1 MFKQAETILNPL
13 FFGIAILF
21 LVIISLRLRAIF
33 FKKKSRIFIWKKESG
48 LIYRISGLL
57 KAFSLL
63 LMGAGVI
70 YFLLIILIFTAVLHA
85 YVKTLFIMIFSVWVL
100 LEFLMSFSI
109 PGNLPKA
116 KVFRKTIHF
125 LTVVI
130 CIAGAVLL
138 IPKII
143 QTYPF
148 PEESKCVLLDLPVRG
163 EWLAGHAGATTMTNA
178 HSKNRYAIDCLKIGP
193 DGRFYKE
200 PEEDVTDFYSYGEPV
215 YAPADG
221 RITDVVDSLTSDL
234 MGERDKERPGG
245 NYVILDLGGGKYFYI
260 AHLMKD
266 RIQVEIGQTVE
277 TGTLLGYIGNSGN
290 TFFPHLH
297 IHVQNKP
304 IADSEGRITYPFR
317 FKKMRRK
324 RLIFWREV
332 RNAVLIRNDRFC
344 DEGNSH

>member
-13 FFGIAILF
+13 FLGLAILL

-33 FKKKSRIFIWKKESG
+33 FKKKSRIPVWKNEFG

-57 KAFSLL
+57 KALSLL

-85 YVKTLFIMIFSVWVL
+85 YVKTLFVVIFSIWIL

-116 KVFRKTIHF
+116 RVFRKTIHF
-125 LTVVI
+125 LAVVI

-163 EWLAGHAGATTMTNA
+163 EWLAGHAGSTTMTNA

-221 RITDVVDSLTSDL
+221 RITDIVDSLTSDV
-234 MGERDKERPGG
+234 MGERDKEHPGG
-245 NYVILDLGGGKYFYI
+245 NVVILDLGGGKYFYV

-266 RIQVEIGQTVE
+266 RIPVEIGQTVE

-304 IADSEGRITYPFR
+304 TLDAEGRITYPFR
-317 FKKMRRK
+317 FKTMHRK
-324 RLIFWREV
+324 RLIFWQEV
-332 RNAVLIRNDRFC
+332 SNAALIRNDRFY
-344 DEGNSH
+344 E